1 MFAAVSPRDPFA
13 SGERYYL
20 CYSHVLHVKPVVRC
34 AGKPE
39 TPSLLPIIGNEVIC
53 TNTDENLTLHRRYWA
68 SRGGVS
74 PKPKENKDTPE
85 DDTGPG
91 GDSGN
96 SNEQSGVSWIK
107 SDFSWIES
115 STAAMMDPDH
125 LRTITLDDGEVVT
138 MESVVLL
145 NTYA

>member
-53 TNTDENLTLHRRYWA
+53 TNTDEILTLHRRYWA

-74 PKPKENKDTPE
+74 PKGLSPKKTKTLLKTIQAQVETAETVMN
-85 DDTGPG
+85 
-91 GDSGN
+91 N
-96 SNEQSGVSWIK
+96 QVS
-107 SDFSWIES
+107 
-115 STAAMMDPDH
+115 A
-125 LRTITLDDGEVVT
+125 G
-138 MESVVLL
+138 
-145 NTYA
+145 